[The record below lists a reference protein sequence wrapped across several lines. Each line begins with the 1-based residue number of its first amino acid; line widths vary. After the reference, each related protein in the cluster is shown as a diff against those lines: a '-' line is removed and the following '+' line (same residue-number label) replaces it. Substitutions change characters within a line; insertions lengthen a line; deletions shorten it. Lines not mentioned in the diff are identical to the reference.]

1 MRPLLVILLERE
13 SRKKGLLMKVVII
26 GGVAGG
32 ATAAARLRRLDEQA
46 EIIILERS
54 GYISYANCGLPYYI
68 GGEIT
73 DREALTLQTPASFW
87 ARFRIEVRVHNEVTA
102 IHPERKN
109 VTVRRLDDGVVYE
122 EAYDKLILSP
132 GAKPVRP
139 ALPGIND
146 SRIFTLRNVE
156 DTFAI
161 HAFIEQN
168 APRRAVVAGGG
179 FIGLEMAENLTQQ
192 GIETTIVERME
203 QVMAPLD
210 SDMACSV
217 HAYLREKGVNL
228 RLGETVAGFT
238 SNEAGLR
245 VRLESGDS
253 VSADFV
259 ILALGVA
266 PDTALARAAGLALG
280 VRGSIAVNDRMQ
292 TSDQDIYAVGDAVE
306 SVHFVSGEKTLAAL
320 AGPANKQGRIAA
332 DQICGRESRYHGV
345 QGSSVLKLFDM
356 TVAATGLNEAAARA
370 AGIAFDKT
378 VTFSASHATY
388 YPGATNMTVKTLFSP
403 ETGRLFGAQ
412 IVGFE
417 GVDKR
422 IDVLAAAVR
431 MGMTG
436 EALTEL
442 ELSYAPPYSSAKDP
456 VNMAGYVIENVRS
469 GLVRQYHWHD
479 VEALPRDGSVIL
491 LDTRTPA
498 EYGRGHI
505 EGAVNLPLDE
515 LRERLPELE
524 RGKPIYVNCHSGL
537 RSYLACRILMQ
548 NGFECYNLSGGYRFY
563 QIVIHEREDH
573 RPAYPSVSYTH
584 LTLPTIRL
592 V

>member
-1 MRPLLVILLERE
+1 
-13 SRKKGLLMKVVII
+13 MKVVII

-442 ELSYAPPYSSAKDP
+442 ELSYAPPYSSAKGP

-573 RPAYPSVSYTH
+573 RPAYPCG
-584 LTLPTIRL
+584 LPIK
-592 V
+592 

>member
-1 MRPLLVILLERE
+1 
-13 SRKKGLLMKVVII
+13 MKVVII

-280 VRGSIAVNDRMQ
+280 VRGSIAVDDRMQ

-403 ETGRLFGAQ
+403 ETGRLLGAQ

-573 RPAYPSVSYTH
+573 RPAYPCG
-584 LTLPTIRL
+584 LPIK
-592 V
+592 

>member
-1 MRPLLVILLERE
+1 
-13 SRKKGLLMKVVII
+13 MKVVII

-217 HAYLREKGVNL
+217 LAYLREKGVNL

-403 ETGRLFGAQ
+403 ETGRLLGAQ

-573 RPAYPSVSYTH
+573 RPAYPCG
-584 LTLPTIRL
+584 LPIK
-592 V
+592 

>member
-1 MRPLLVILLERE
+1 
-13 SRKKGLLMKVVII
+13 MKVVII

-537 RSYLACRILMQ
+537 RCYLACRILMQ

-573 RPAYPSVSYTH
+573 RPAYPCG
-584 LTLPTIRL
+584 LPIK
-592 V
+592 